1 MEWWYVQCPLHR
13 CSEDMFCSSENSCW
27 AWLQYH
33 LMSSTSGLVPH
44 PRDDLGAM
52 HKAMQDS
59 VVRKLTDTEVQQWSD
74 WQKEKGERSSSKE
87 GAELVEVKEEETES
101 KTNTEF
107 TTSKHPPTPPP
118 SPRAPKRARTEQAA
132 PSPQELYKR
141 IIYQAEVAEN
151 AANKMKAVSEAALQL
166 FVEQE
171 KFFKGL
177 KEEMEDELALLELP
191 K

>member
-1 MEWWYVQCPLHR
+1 M
-13 CSEDMFCSSENSCW
+13 
-27 AWLQYH
+27 
-33 LMSSTSGLVPH
+33 MSPTSGLVPH
-44 PRDDLGAM
+44 PGDDLEAM
-52 HKAMQDS
+52 HKTMHDS
-59 VVRKLTDTEVQQWSD
+59 AVRKLTDTEVQQWSD
-74 WQKEKGERSSSKE
+74 WQKEKGKRSSSKE

-101 KTNTEF
+101 KNKSEF

-118 SPRAPKRARTEQAA
+118 PPRAPKRARTEQA
-132 PSPQELYKR
+132 PPPPEELYKR

-171 KFFKGL
+171 KFLNGL
-177 KEEMEDELALLELP
+177 KEDMFDELALLHEP